1 MNGHVLRL
9 QRARALVLAVAL
21 TLLTGLLVLA
31 APPPAALASTFTVTT
46 TDDTD
51 TPDAANCDGGGTC
64 TLRDAIA
71 AANADAD
78 ESFIELAPGATYQLE
93 HGDLD
98 VNEDLTVYA
107 VGARATIEQT
117 GSWGIFRVDTDHFT
131 VNDLVLTGGD
141 AWNGGAIGAEHE
153 FDLIKVHNSVIT
165 GNHADSGGGIYV
177 DASSDGDGVV
187 HIEGSVISGNT
198 ATEGGGIYAYGFQ
211 RMNIVKSTVTDNH
224 ADWGGGVY
232 AECDYCDDEAEQ
244 VFISGSSFS
253 GNTAYDEGGA
263 AFIWGSSD
271 LWVQGSTF
279 DGNGADYGAAISVWG
294 YGPRS
299 DVEVVN
305 STFSGNTA
313 HETIEGGALSF
324 WAGDA
329 ATDATIVNSTIVDN
343 DGGGIFLED
352 GPDVAAG
359 NSILAGCE
367 VVASDPV
374 ASLGH
379 NIDVGDTCGLDA
391 AGDQTDTDPMLGDLA
406 DNFGPTWTR
415 AISPASPAYEAADT
429 DLCPGDD
436 QRGAPR
442 KLPDACDVGAFE
454 YVEGFKGPDKPEKPE
469 QPTMV
474 LDCSTVTLV
483 TFPDVPSSFVHAE
496 NIGCAAGVGLFI
508 GHPDGTF
515 RPQND
520 VTRAQAASVIF
531 RSLREAGLDVEEAPD
546 AAASDTAGSTH
557 QGAIGALTE
566 LGVVTNFVDGT
577 FRPSDEVTRAQLAS
591 LIARATGELGVEVV
605 TSTPAFTDVGP
616 GVHTGNIGWASDAGI
631 VEGYDDNTFRPNNH
645 ATRAQTASMLVRWL
659 SGIER

>member
-1 MNGHVLRL
+1 MTTHVLGLGRM
-9 QRARALVLAVAL
+9 RALGLAITL
-21 TLLTGLLVLA
+21 TLLTGLLIVA
-31 APPPAALASTFTVTT
+31 APPPAAHAGTFTVTT

-51 TPDAANCDGGGTC
+51 DEDPTNCDPSGVC
-64 TLRDAIA
+64 PTLRDAVA
-71 AANADAD
+71 AANDDSD

-98 VNEDLTVYA
+98 VLADLTIYT

-131 VNDLVLTGGD
+131 VNNLVLTGGD
-141 AWNGGAIGAEHE
+141 AQYGGAIGADHE
-153 FDLIKVHNSVIT
+153 FDLITVHNSVIT
-165 GNHADSGGGIYV
+165 DNDAEYGGGIYV
-177 DASSDGDGVV
+177 DASTDGDGVV
-187 HIEGSVISGNT
+187 RIEGSVISGNT
-198 ATEGGGIYAYGFQ
+198 ASEEGGGIYAYGFQ
-211 RMNIVKSTVTDNH
+211 RMDIIKSTITDNH

-232 AECDYCDDEAEQ
+232 VECEFCSAEAEQ
-244 VFISGSSFS
+244 VFIGGSTFS
-253 GNTAYDEGGA
+253 GNTAYDEGGG
-263 AFIWGSSD
+263 AFIWGASD
-271 LWVQGSTF
+271 LWVQSSTF
-279 DGNGADYGAAISVWG
+279 DGNEAVYGAAISVWG

-299 DVEVVN
+299 DTEVVN
-305 STFSGNTA
+305 STFSGNEADTTE
-313 HETIEGGALSF
+313 HGGALAF

-343 DGGGIFLED
+343 DGGGLFLED

-359 NSILAGCE
+359 NSILEGCE

-406 DNFGPTWTR
+406 DNAGPTLTR
-415 AISPASPAYEAADT
+415 AITPASPAYEAADT

-442 KLPDACDVGAFE
+442 KLPGACDVGAFE
-454 YVEGFKGPDKPEKPE
+454 YVEGFEDPDKPEKPGK
-469 QPTMV
+469 V

-483 TFPDVPSSFVHAE
+483 SFPDVPSSFVHAK
-496 NIGCAAGVGLFI
+496 NIGCAAGVGLFV

-531 RSLREAGLDVEEAPD
+531 RSLREAGLDVEESPD
-546 AAASDTAGSTH
+546 AAAADTAGSTH

-591 LIARATGELGVEVV
+591 LIARATSELGVEVV
-605 TSTPAFTDVGP
+605 ASTPTFSDVGP
-616 GVHTGNIGWASDAGI
+616 GVHTGNIGWASKAGI
-631 VEGYDDNTFRPNNH
+631 VEGYDDDTFRPNNH

-659 SGIER
+659 SDVER